1 MKLGELKAN
10 IRKTKGSPLL
20 SIALTPGAVGTVAL
34 LKSPLLEA
42 LDAMYP
48 GGKAVETGL
57 VFEIVGD
64 NAMIRPE
71 ASDEPYGIVTAAGPL
86 LEIMEAPAKDVGG
99 ANLLDLDDGAP
110 IPSPGL
116 LDLDDTPPAVAASP
130 MLLDL

>member
-20 SIALTPGAVGTVAL
+20 RIALTPGAVGTVAL

-64 NAMIRPE
+64 NAMIRSE
-71 ASDEPYGIVTAAGPL
+71 ASDEPYGIVGAAGPL
-86 LEIMEAPAKDVGG
+86 LEIMEAPAKAAGG
-99 ANLLDLDDGAP
+99 ENLLDLGEAAP
-110 IPSPGL
+110 TLSPGL
-116 LDLDDTPPAVAASP
+116 LDLDAPAPATKSP